1 MLYLRR
7 CVTNNNTKLKKINSE
22 VTQET
27 PFFYI
32 PPGPE
37 TTFPGSSAVT
47 QETSLIFIPPGPVV
61 VTRLCG
67 WLIFAET
74 TFPGSSEVTQ
84 ETSLIFIPLGLEKL
98 PLEVVKRHKKYIS
111 SSCLLVL
118 KQCGHCEKSM
128 VITCL
133 AVLKE
138 IFLLPFHGII
148 RFAFGK

>member
-32 PPGPE
+32 PPGP
-37 TTFPGSSAVT
+37 
-47 QETSLIFIPPGPVV
+47 
-61 VTRLCG
+61 
-67 WLIFAET
+67 ET

>member
-7 CVTNNNTKLKKINSE
+7 CVTNNNTKLKKINSSE

-47 QETSLIFIPPGPVV
+47 QETSLIFIPPGP
-61 VTRLCG
+61 
-67 WLIFAET
+67 ET

>member
-47 QETSLIFIPPGPVV
+47 QETSLIFIPPGP
-61 VTRLCG
+61 
-67 WLIFAET
+67 ET